1 MEVSCPV
8 SLGELVD
15 KLSILRIKKVNIADK
30 IKLEAVFREEKLLS
44 EILISLSLSEIDN
57 YLEKLVEI
65 NSRLWKIEDDIRE
78 KERSKQF
85 DEQFIELARLVYIT
99 NDQRFAVKNDINQKF
114 GSAVKEVKSYEEY

>member
-15 KLSILRIKKVNIADK
+15 KLSILRIKKVNITDK

-85 DEQFIELARLVYIT
+85 DEKFIELARLVYIT
-99 NDQRFAVKNDINQKF
+99 NDQRFAVKNEINQKF

>member
-15 KLSILRIKKVNIADK
+15 KISILRIKKVNIADK